1 MEYDPLLTMTALN
14 LAVVSL
20 HKITATGD
28 RVTLD
33 QEYTGIINNLRIG
46 EINADPAI
54 TSLYQEIVR
63 VIHAGRLRDSDRAEI
78 ESEYSR
84 QKQKGIKYL
93 ITGNLAKSF
102 SKNPVKWLGKL
113 AVSCV
118 SEYFRSR
125 VRAEFHHERGHLQLR
140 REELNEYDA
149 LQRKLLDSLWKLLR
163 QYQLPDSYRLTQK
176 GLDNFYAAMQEADP
190 SKRLRMLK
198 YLAGDFGMYSP
209 YWFNRGRAA
218 QEAGDLEEA
227 RKSFVK
233 FGEVWRPVLRKDPYK
248 AEALKFRIDDL
259 AREGISESNA
269 GEILRCLGEMRENVP
284 LEDWA
289 NNIYIGMMY
298 FALGHK
304 DKAIE
309 SVMCNVDFGFE
320 TDNSGKILA
329 KFESEP
335 LPKKLAEIPAK
346 SPEKP
351 VKVSE
356 VPKPEA
362 TKPKPEVREA
372 PKPVKVSLKQ
382 QAEKGDPEAQYQLGV
397 SYEEKGDLLSRYG
410 SILAVCVA
418 LAVGGAV
425 FYYMRSPSFWWN
437 ILVFAGAVFLG
448 LLSGNLIN
456 ALLEDNVPPF
466 YRRRAK
472 LWLTKAAEN
481 GHTEAMYRLAA
492 ICHEREEAERWY
504 KNAAVRGHIASQKVL
519 AARSKGFSSVD
530 EEGYMWAYLAYLC
543 GGTENLG
550 NKPNRRDYNF
560 SDWDSYDR
568 ERAEDAE
575 AEAQKMYDDIQRRR
589 QNINS

>member
-46 EINADPAI
+46 EINADTAI
-54 TSLYQEIVR
+54 TTLYQEIVR
-63 VIHAGRLRDSDRAEI
+63 VIHAGRLRDSDRAAI

-93 ITGNLAKSF
+93 ITGSLAKTF

-118 SEYFRSR
+118 SEYFRSK
-125 VRAEFHHERGHLQLR
+125 VRAELQQERGHLRLNQ
-140 REELNEYDA
+140 EELKEYDA

-163 QYQLPDSYRLTQK
+163 QYQLPDSYRLTQT
-176 GLDNFYAAMQEADP
+176 GLNNFYAAMQEDNP

-209 YWFNRGRAA
+209 YWFNRGSAA
-218 QEAGDLEEA
+218 HEAGEFEDA
-227 RKSFVK
+227 RESFGK
-233 FGEVWRPVLRKDPYK
+233 FWEVWRPVLRKDPYK

-259 AREGISESNA
+259 VGEGISESNA

-309 SVMCNVDFGFE
+309 SVMSNIDFGFE
-320 TDNSGKILA
+320 MENSGKILA
-329 KFESEP
+329 KFESETP
-335 LPKKLAEIPAK
+335 PKKFAEIPAK

-356 VPKPEA
+356 APKPVQEVKTPEVPKPE
-362 TKPKPEVREA
+362 
-372 PKPVKVSLKQ
+372 PVKESLKQ
-382 QAEKGDPEAQYQLGV
+382 RAERGDSEAQYQLGM
-397 SYEEKGDLLSRYG
+397 SCKKRGDSLEDHSDVVTLS
-410 SILAVCVA
+410 
-418 LAVGGAV
+418 VGLIVWGAA
-425 FYYMRSPSFWWN
+425 FYFMMSPSFWWN
-437 ILVFAGAVFLG
+437 ILIFAGSG
-448 LLSGNLIN
+448 LLGMIAGVITSIVADTIGKW
-456 ALLEDNVPPF
+456 
-466 YRRRAK
+466 YHKRANT
-472 LWLTKAAEN
+472 LLTKAAEN
-481 GHTEAMYRLAA
+481 GHTEAMYLLANM
-492 ICHEREEAERWY
+492 IEHNRDETIRWY
-504 KNAAVRGHIASQKVL
+504 KNATVRGHIGAQKAL
-519 AARSKGFSSVD
+519 SKIYKNSS
-530 EEGYMWAYLAYLC
+530 EGYMWAYLAYLC

-550 NKPNRRDYNF
+550 NKPSTIIYGIY
-560 SDWDSYDR
+560 SS
-568 ERAEDAE
+568 ESVKKAE
-575 AEAQKMYDDIQRRR
+575 AEAQKMYDDILRRK
-589 QNINS
+589 QNTNS